1 MEIRHSDLVV
11 TSSTNRVSTARA
23 LRNGF
28 VQIGHCTH
36 LSQRKLHASEKPWV
50 TRQRVAEARILTV
63 QHLISTR
70 ARNAA
75 EDGDFLFSGE
85 SALVILGLQPWWNN
99 PDVVVRRVRRSG
111 HKCVLPAVPVH
122 SAKVPEVR
130 LVQIRHKTKQLRGS
144 GETSFGHRLA
154 AQGVEVDPY
163 ETGVHSGIR
172 IAPAHLIVYDLCR
185 LLHPLQA
192 FHNVSLLLRHL
203 ARWDSRDLAGS
214 RQRVQIVRQA
224 LRQDLDTL
232 GAVPRIRR
240 TRALLASADGGL
252 ESPAESIVLW
262 SLRSIVRKPSSVL
275 TQVPVTAGKQ
285 NFRIDIGVPAAKLA
299 IEVTGRGKF
308 GESSTSAY
316 EVADRFVARQQMLE
330 AADWRVINITYDQ
343 AKKLTPLMDWLRKLL
358 SQHGIVTGVPD
369 PLVWAEASPLLL
381 AKSRR
386 Y

>member
-1 MEIRHSDLVV
+1 MEIQHSELVV
-11 TSSTNRVSTARA
+11 TSSTNRLSKRRAVGEGLAR
-23 LRNGF
+23 
-28 VQIGHCTH
+28 IGRCTH
-36 LSQRKLHASEKPWV
+36 LSQRRLHASEKPWV
-50 TRQRVAEARILTV
+50 TRQRVAEARILMV
-63 QHLISTR
+63 QHLISSR
-70 ARNAA
+70 ARYASK
-75 EDGDFLFSGE
+75 DGDFVFSGE

-122 SAKVPEVR
+122 NARVPEVK
-130 LVQIRHKTKQLRGS
+130 LVQIRHSAKQVLGS
-144 GETSFGHRLA
+144 GGTSFGHRLA
-154 AQGVEVDPY
+154 AHGVEVDPN

-192 FHNVSLLLRHL
+192 FHDVSLLLRHL
-203 ARWDSRDLAGS
+203 SRWDSQDPSGS
-214 RQRVQIVRQA
+214 HQRVEIVKGA
-224 LRQDLDTL
+224 LRQDLDAL
-232 GAVPRIRR
+232 GAVPWIRR
-240 TRALLASADGGL
+240 TRAILAEADGGL

-262 SLRSIVRKPSSVL
+262 TLRAMMRKPANVV
-275 TQVPVTAGKQ
+275 TQVPVAAGRQ
-285 NFRIDIGVPAAKLA
+285 TFRIDIGIPSIKLA

-316 EVADRFVARQQMLE
+316 GVADRFVARQQMLE

-358 SQHGIVTGVPD
+358 SQHGLTTRVPH
-369 PLVWAEASPLLL
+369 PLIWAEAAPLLM